1 MKKYFKFL
9 LVLVMFIAMPVFAL
23 STDLFKADNTVNVS
37 EGMDGSGFVAGNF
50 VDVNTKVNGI
60 LFAAGNEVKTSGIS
74 DYAFI
79 AGNIIK
85 VNNHNFRDGFIAGS
99 SIDIEGSTIERDLY
113 VTGERININSNIGR
127 HVYLSGSNIIING
140 KVNGN
145 VTAYGKTVTVGDN
158 AVITGTL
165 KYSEDS
171 ELKISDNATIGNK
184 VAEKSTQLDV
194 NVGKVSF
201 VSRISSMFISL
212 SNILLIGLLLML
224 FMPKNFEKIKEMKS
238 NSILKSL
245 GFGFLTLIAVPIASI
260 ILLITVVGVSTSLIS
275 LLFYFA
281 SIYLSTVFTSYY
293 LANLTIGNKVK
304 NKYLLFIIGAFVI
317 SILKLIPFVGILVSI
332 CSLLIGLG
340 LIVILLFDRK

>member
-1 MKKYFKFL
+1 MKKYLKVL

-37 EGMDGSGFVAGNF
+37 ENMAGSGFVAGNI
-50 VDVNTKVNGI
+50 VDVNSKVDGI
-60 LFAAGNEVKTSGIS
+60 LFAAGNDVKTSGES

-79 AGNIIK
+79 AGNIVK
-85 VNNHNFRDGFIAGS
+85 VNNQSFKDGFIAGS
-99 SIDIEGSTIERDLY
+99 SVNIDSSTIERDLY
-113 VTGERININSNIGR
+113 AAGETISVNSNIGR
-127 HVYLSGSNIIING
+127 NVYLSGNNITING

-145 VTAYGKTVTVGDN
+145 VTAYGSKIIVGDN
-158 AVITGTL
+158 AVIRGTL

-171 ELKISDNATIGNK
+171 KLEISDSATIGNK
-184 VAEKSTQLDV
+184 IAEKSTQLDA
-194 NVGKVSF
+194 KVVKTSF
-201 VSRISSMFISL
+201 VSKVMSSFISL
-212 SNILLIGLLLML
+212 GNLLLIGLLLML
-224 FMPKNFEKIKEMKS
+224 FMTKTFERIKEIKS
-238 NSILKSL
+238 DSILKSL

-260 ILLITVVGVSTSLIS
+260 VLLVTVVGVSTSIIA
-275 LLFYFA
+275 LLFYFI

-304 NKYLLFIIGAFVI
+304 NKYLLFIIGATAI
-317 SILKLIPFVGILVSI
+317 TILKLIPFIGILVSL